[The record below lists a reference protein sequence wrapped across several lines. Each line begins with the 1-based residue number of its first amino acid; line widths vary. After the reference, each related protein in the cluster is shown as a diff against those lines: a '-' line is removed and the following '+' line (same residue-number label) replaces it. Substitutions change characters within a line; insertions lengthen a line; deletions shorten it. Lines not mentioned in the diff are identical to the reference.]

1 MGRYFNDPLRMPWMG
16 LAACL
21 VWALQPGPA
30 AQAGVVGEWLF
41 NGDYTDSSTND
52 NHGVPIGGPV
62 FVDTPRGMGL
72 SLDGIDDE
80 VDFGNSLLYE
90 FTEPGDPPLMQL
102 TDMTIEAWVSIAPVG
117 HGHFSS
123 NTFDRVHKIFG
134 KTANE
139 YMLMYESAPP
149 NSPELHRAGFAFFNI
164 RPAIE
169 YPCFGPG
176 CDFSADPIAL
186 DTFIHIVGTKS
197 SALGPANEA
206 SALFYNGILARK
218 SGGFA
223 PLFQGP
229 DVHLSVGG
237 PLVVDTGGG
246 VLQTNWLQAVIE
258 EVRIYDEYLSAEQ
271 VEDLFLAG
279 PTHIL
284 EPINM
289 VDADVGDQV
298 GREFLSEAGTT
309 YALECTTDLV
319 FSNNW
324 SATGAIV
331 EGTGGTLTLYDPAGY
346 STSKLY
352 RVAIQL

>member
-1 MGRYFNDPLRMPWMG
+1 METSSIPAPTTTT
-16 LAACL
+16 AS
-21 VWALQPGPA
+21 PA
-30 AQAGVVGEWLF
+30 AALF
-41 NGDYTDSSTND
+41 RRYD
-52 NHGVPIGGPV
+52 
-62 FVDTPRGMGL
+62 RGMGL

-80 VDFGNSLLYE
+80 VDFGSSLLYE

-102 TDMTIEAWVSIAPVG
+102 RDMTIEAWVSIAPVG
-117 HGHFSS
+117 HGHLSS
-123 NTFDRVHKIFG
+123 NPFDRVHKIFG

-149 NSPELHRAGFAFFNI
+149 GAPELHRAGFAFFDI

-176 CDFSADPIAL
+176 CDFDADPIEL
-186 DTFIHIVGTKS
+186 DPFIHIVGTKS

-229 DVHLSVGG
+229 DVHLTVGG

-258 EVRIYDEYLSAEQ
+258 EV
-271 VEDLFLAG
+271 
-279 PTHIL
+279 
-284 EPINM
+284 
-289 VDADVGDQV
+289 
-298 GREFLSEAGTT
+298 
-309 YALECTTDLV
+309 
-319 FSNNW
+319 W
-324 SATGAIV
+324 SGTGATV
-331 EGTGGTLTLYDPAGY
+331 QGTGANLYLYDPLGF
-346 STSKLY
+346 STAKLY
-352 RVAIQL
+352 RVAIRL